1 MPGHGAYLAWCCEIK
16 TQKRSVNNCPISSV
30 VGCGPERRVAHRPA
44 PATDPYSRCGDI
56 GVFFKLVSA
65 GFSFTKAAEIM
76 SVCVRVRQRE
86 TERRA

>member
-1 MPGHGAYLAWCCEIK
+1 M
-16 TQKRSVNNCPISSV
+16 
-30 VGCGPERRVAHRPA
+30 AHRPA